1 MMGRSE
7 ARDFW
12 NSSTVA
18 GATILDTIQ
27 RHTNYRAVHR
37 TFGGLFVS
45 SFAMRFTWH
54 KCDNAD
60 MDRIAYQ
67 VEIDQ
72 RLLAIAAGVKVVSL
86 LVLVV
91 LLLWR

>member
-1 MMGRSE
+1 
-7 ARDFW
+7 
-12 NSSTVA
+12 
-18 GATILDTIQ
+18 
-27 RHTNYRAVHR
+27 
-37 TFGGLFVS
+37 
-45 SFAMRFTWH
+45 MRFTWH